1 MCVQLDPS
9 INAAKAVPSVTL
21 DFRATPSIGWVA
33 VSGSGC
39 SGSNEVLIEI
49 GDLGKRIKGGNPYAG
64 PAAFYLLVP

>member
-1 MCVQLDPS
+1 M
-9 INAAKAVPSVTL
+9 
-21 DFRATPSIGWVA
+21 A